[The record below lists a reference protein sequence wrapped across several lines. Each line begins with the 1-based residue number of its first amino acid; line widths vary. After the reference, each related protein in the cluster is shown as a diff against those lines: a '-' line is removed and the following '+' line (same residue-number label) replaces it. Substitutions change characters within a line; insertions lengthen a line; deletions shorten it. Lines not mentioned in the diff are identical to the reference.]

1 MTSPGRETVLAYSG
15 GLIDRAAS
23 QRNDPG
29 WFSRDEL
36 TEYAAAGGR
45 IGREDS
51 IDRYLLRS
59 WLEEAS

>member
-1 MTSPGRETVLAYSG
+1 MHVDGEEVLEA
-15 GLIDRAAS
+15 R
-23 QRNDPG
+23 

-45 IGREDS
+45 LGREDS

-59 WLEEAS
+59 WLGEAS